1 MNAVEICTTLLLPMC
16 VSPRRPTFSLQ
27 YHSAGEP
34 GEKKKFHVFTRYTAL
49 HRSVLHAS
57 LHRCSSTNNRT
68 KNSFNQHANTLH
80 IIKHNQYSSRWSP
93 NTKNSLHMWKY
104 REINK
109 QKKMEQ
115 RAQWQDLQA
124 NTSAED
130 MCWRSCSTCKPWCCD
145 KCSSWLHEMFKKANS

>member
-1 MNAVEICTTLLLPMC
+1 MQLKSAPLFCCLC
-16 VSPRRPTFSLQ
+16 VLVRGGQHFPCNIIQLVNQ
-27 YHSAGEP
+27 AK
-34 GEKKKFHVFTRYTAL
+34 KKKFHVFTRYTAL

-57 LHRCSSTNNRT
+57 LHRCSSTNKRT

-80 IIKHNQYSSRWSP
+80 IIKHNQYSSRWSA

-130 MCWRSCSTCKPWCCD
+130 MCWRSCSTCKPWCCN